1 MKTTSKTAVAV
12 AAGML
17 FSLSSAYAADL
28 GGNCCN
34 DLEERVAE
42 LEATAA
48 RKGTRNVSL
57 TISGQVNRLIM
68 NYSDGGTNVPSTA
81 LAPGNLASNTF
92 WGIDNVNSSSRF
104 NLTGNGKIDA
114 TRKAGYNITVE
125 IASGARSTSVNQSR
139 AEAAAVATTAPG
151 YSQFGLNDQAL
162 AVRDANVWIEDS
174 RLGRLTLGRLTPSG
188 AQGTIDLGG

>member
-68 NYSDGGTNVPSTA
+68 YYSDGGTERA
-81 LAPGNLASNTF
+81 GPGWNRSSNTF
-92 WGIDNVNSSSRF
+92 WGIDNTNSSSRF

-125 IASGARSTSVNQSR
+125 IARVHVRLLSTK
-139 AEAAAVATTAPG
+139 
-151 YSQFGLNDQAL
+151 FG
-162 AVRDANVWIEDS
+162 
-174 RLGRLTLGRLTPSG
+174 
-188 AQGTIDLGG
+188 